1 VASTSDQLKV
11 LLGDTAFRVL
21 ESLAGTSSPV
31 SGRAIARGLNIS
43 PTTATAALATLQRA
57 GFAAC
62 TVSGRS
68 SLWYV
73 DEANATVRDWLDE
86 VYGVS
91 AAYATGSRPKLTAVV
106 FTALELE
113 YRAVAFH
120 LPQRRLVRVR
130 TTRFESGS
138 FAGNRV
144 DWTVHVAE
152 LGAGNTRAAIELAA
166 AVTELDPDLVLF
178 VGVAGSVKP
187 KDLCRGDVIVA
198 DRVYNIH
205 SGKDSRNEV
214 DESVHLT
221 RPLSFPAAH
230 GAIQLAMAVRRS
242 DWLAG
247 LADQALNANGKV
259 PQVEIRP
266 IAAGEVVHSDDK
278 SALMTKVRA
287 QFNDAA
293 AVDMESLGLY
303 EAAHKDGLP
312 ALAVRGISDCVGDK
326 QPDSDGE
333 WQPRA
338 AGHAAAFAFAL
349 LRVAEPEDLP
359 RQGGRFAYTQDL
371 PPAGAQSPVEMLL
384 RLPPP
389 VALAYEWA
397 LPLAKERAA
406 AALEEF
412 TKLGGQPATWLSRF
426 RHRPP
431 PLFREER
438 SAALWVMAA
447 EYADSFQHPVA
458 PWLYKQAAERWE
470 DDDVLS
476 AYLYGRAAVCAAGAQ
491 DLLKADELLDRAE
504 AIAPAGRLLWAFFRA
519 AIRPDLHAAGAATVA
534 IADAFDLGLPGLVL
548 QALGASSTDVQPD
561 ENLTSFVEEFAE
573 RLPAFLEQVR
583 LMIALAAAR
592 LLQRTPGELSTSQMF
607 LERLTEGLPP
617 YKGDPA
623 AGSALRALVGPRS
636 SNVLLAL
643 ATTLYMRATGSG
655 SRDMSF
661 DRDVALARAQE
672 LAQTARDRR
681 QDWGGPTGEPLAV
694 AAKAQ
699 AATGDTRGALRLLVP
714 PPAGTAMA
722 AEAASQDVVRAASEL
737 AVGTGNIGLALE
749 LAPRIDDLVERRLTI
764 GLALTMRKDSQPE
777 AAVEYRAVLAER
789 DLRADQQMRALLGLS
804 MADQLSEDELARLE
818 ALDGE
823 AADLVRAQSFLTAGR
838 TSQAMILARR
848 YPDSDGAVQIRVDH
862 LLSQGKTADAIKAL
876 ETYAVRQNDERFL
889 LDASVLA
896 LSSGAADEAARL
908 ARRLASSNNAARR
921 RTAGEVLIDTAS
933 SQADW
938 ETVLSE
944 ARKLL
949 GDEAVAEADPARGTS
964 LGKYRWAQ
972 AHALYQLRRMDEAYQ
987 IIRREPRLVPAD
999 VNQARLV
1006 VSILRTV
1013 APAATDVRN
1022 HPADTERDITQAEI
1036 LEAVTEAAQ
1045 AFPEDEELIATAVMT
1060 AFAMPASE
1068 PPDFGLMTKARELHQ
1083 QFLERF
1089 PDSTLIKPIPL
1100 GDALSGLQELMR
1112 TQVAPTAEVAEQL
1125 HRQAFTGQ
1133 LPISACVTA
1142 LGRNYAEALIRNTFG
1157 CYVITYADDSIFT
1170 RETDAARQALDE
1182 TVVVDTSALF
1192 LSRIILGQ
1200 VNELRTHFEQLLVTA
1215 SQRDDILQARASL
1228 MMRSAGWLGWDPI
1241 LQRPIFMEHS
1251 AELTE
1256 RWAAEAN
1263 DLARAL
1269 DGCEVIP
1276 DPVITD
1282 PPTDYN
1288 DPRQQVWS
1296 SSIRLARDRGVSLV
1310 ADDAALRAAAWS
1322 EGVQAFGSLQLL
1334 SALISNGDM
1343 PATALGDSYERL
1355 MAIKAADLPIRQ
1367 RLQEIAQ
1374 KEQWEPAGYAAFLL
1388 RRPSTWIPL
1397 ADGWNDYTTLIR
1409 ALPEKGP
1416 EVVASWCSAAIYGL
1430 CLIADPSA
1438 APALAA
1444 GLVVCTLLE
1453 LRDPAILPSL
1463 LANARYVVAR
1473 FVREADLIKEIVQ
1486 RLVKTVRQVAKLP
1499 EMVASTVLPLLSGL
1513 EKEDHAEA
1521 IHCFFTMS

>member
-1 VASTSDQLKV
+1 MAPTSDQLKAS
-11 LLGDTAFRVL
+11 LGDTAFRVL
-21 ESLAGTSSPV
+21 ESLARASSPV

-43 PTTATAALATLQRA
+43 PTTATAALATLRRA
-57 GFAAC
+57 GFVAC
-62 TVSGRS
+62 TAAGRS

-86 VYGVS
+86 LRGII
-91 AAYATGSRPKLTAVV
+91 AAHAPGSRPQLTAVI

-113 YRAVAFH
+113 YRAVALH
-120 LPQRRLVRVR
+120 LPQRRPVRIR

-152 LGAGNTRAAIELAA
+152 LGAGNTRTAIEVAV

-205 SGKDSRNEV
+205 SGKDTRNET

-247 LADQALNANGKV
+247 LADQALNANGNA
-259 PQVEIRP
+259 PRVEIRP

-278 SALMTKVRA
+278 SALMAKVRA
-287 QFNDAA
+287 QLNDAA

-312 ALAVRGISDCVGDK
+312 ALAIRGISDCVGDK

-349 LRVAEPEDLP
+349 LRDAEPDDLP
-359 RQGGRFAYTQDL
+359 RQGGRTAHAQDR
-371 PPAGAQSPVEMLL
+371 PHVEAQSPVEMLL

-397 LPLAKERAA
+397 LPLAGDRAA
-406 AALEEF
+406 AALVEF

-431 PLFREER
+431 PLFREEG

-458 PWLYKQAAERWE
+458 PWLYEEAAERGE
-470 DDDVLS
+470 DDVLS
-476 AYLYGRAAVCAAGAQ
+476 AYLYCRAAVCASGSQ
-491 DLLKADELLDRAE
+491 DLGKADELLGRAE

-519 AIRPDLHAAGAATVA
+519 AIRPDVQAAGAATVA
-534 IADAFDLGLPGLVL
+534 IADTFDLGLPGLVL
-548 QALGASSTDVQPD
+548 QALGASSAAGQPD
-561 ENLTSFVEEFAE
+561 DSLTSFVEEFAE

-592 LLQRTPGELSTSQMF
+592 LLQLTPGQLSASQML
-607 LERLTEGLPP
+607 LERLAEGLPP
-617 YKGDPA
+617 YRGDPA

-643 ATTLYMRATGSG
+643 ANALYMRAVGPA

-681 QDWGGPTGEPLAV
+681 QDWGGPTGEALAV
-694 AAKAQ
+694 AAKAR
-699 AATGDTRGALRLLVP
+699 AATGDLRGALRLLVP
-714 PPAGTAMA
+714 PPAGTAGP
-722 AEAASQDVVRAASEL
+722 AEAASQDVVRAAAEL

-749 LAPRIDDLVERRLTI
+749 LAPRIDDPVERRLTT
-764 GLALTMRKDSQPE
+764 GLALALRNDSHPE
-777 AAVEYRAVLAER
+777 AAVEYRAVLAEQH
-789 DLRADQQMRALLGLS
+789 LRPDQQMRALLGLS
-804 MADQLSEDELARLE
+804 MATELSEDELARLE
-818 ALDGE
+818 ALDAE
-823 AADLVRAQSFLTAGR
+823 AADLVRAQSLLTAGSI
-838 TSQAMILARR
+838 SQAQVLARR
-848 YPDSDGAVQIRVDH
+848 YPYSDGALQIRVGC
-862 LLSQGKTADAIKAL
+862 LLSQGKTADAIDAL
-876 ETYAVRQNDERFL
+876 AAYATRQNDERFL

-896 LSSGAADEAARL
+896 LSSGAADEASRL

-921 RTAGEVLIDTAS
+921 RAAREVLIDAAS

-944 ARKLL
+944 ARRLCM
-949 GDEAVAEADPARGTS
+949 DEAVAEADPAREAS
-964 LGKYRWAQ
+964 MKKYRWAQ
-972 AHALYQLRRMDEAYQ
+972 AAALHQLRRMDEAYQ
-987 IIRREPRLVPAD
+987 VIRDEPRLVPAD
-999 VNQARLV
+999 LNQARLV
-1006 VSILRTV
+1006 ASILRTIAPSV
-1013 APAATDVRN
+1013 TDARPHPAAS
-1022 HPADTERDITQAEI
+1022 EGDITQAEV

-1045 AFPEDEELIATAVMT
+1045 AFPEDEELVATAVMT

-1068 PPDFGLMTKARELHQ
+1068 PIDFGLMAQARELHQ
-1083 QFLERF
+1083 QFFERY
-1089 PDSTLIKPIPL
+1089 PDSTLIKSVPS

-1112 TQVAPTAEVAEQL
+1112 TQVAPAVAAAEQL

-1157 CYVITYADDSIFT
+1157 CYVIMYADDDVYAQ
-1170 RETDAARQALDE
+1170 ETDAAKRALDG

-1192 LSRIILGQ
+1192 LSSITLGH
-1200 VNELRTHFEQLLVTA
+1200 VTELRAHFERLLVA
-1215 SQRDDILQARASL
+1215 APQRDDILQARTSL
-1228 MMRSAGWLGWDPI
+1228 MMRSSGWLGWDPI
-1241 LQRPIFMEHS
+1241 LERPTFMEHS
-1251 AELTE
+1251 PEVTE
-1256 RWAAEAN
+1256 RWAAEASE
-1263 DLARAL
+1263 LARML
-1269 DGCEVIP
+1269 DGCDVIP
-1276 DPVITD
+1276 DPVAPD
-1282 PPTDYN
+1282 PPADYD
-1288 DPRQQVWS
+1288 DPRQRVWS

-1310 ADDAALRAAAWS
+1310 ADDAALRAVARS
-1322 EGVQAFGSLQLL
+1322 KGVPAFGSLQLL
-1334 SALISNGDM
+1334 SALISNGEI
-1343 PATALGDSYERL
+1343 PATALENAYQRL
-1355 MAIKAADLPIRQ
+1355 MAIKAADLPIRE
-1367 RLQEIAQ
+1367 RLQEIARQ
-1374 KEQWEPAGYAAFLL
+1374 EQWKPTGYAAFLL
-1388 RRPSTWIPL
+1388 QRPSTWLPV
-1397 ADGWNDYTTLIR
+1397 ANGWHHYTTLLK
-1409 ALPEKGP
+1409 ALPEKEPGII
-1416 EVVASWCSAAIYGL
+1416 ANWCSVSIYGL

-1444 GLVVCTLLE
+1444 GLVVWTLLE

-1463 LANARYVVAR
+1463 LANARYIVAQ
-1473 FVREADLIKEIVQ
+1473 FVRGVDLIREIVQ
-1486 RLVKTVRQVAKLP
+1486 RLVKTVRQVAALP
-1499 EMVASTVLPLLSGL
+1499 EAVASTVLSLLSGL
-1513 EKEDHAEA
+1513 EREDHAEA
-1521 IHCFFTMS
+1521 IHCFFTMT